1 MNPIPITCASAPVTA
16 QVLTADEITLE
27 FPLWLLLGA

>member
-1 MNPIPITCASAPVTA
+1 MNPSPTTCASTPAATPA
-16 QVLTADEITLE
+16 LTADELTLE

>member
-1 MNPIPITCASAPVTA
+1 MNPIPITCASAPVTPR
-16 QVLTADEITLE
+16 VLTADEITLE